1 MTVTLDSLLGAL
13 RAAPDLTGNSCH
25 GAHELF
31 DATIRSGPGRVSKDC
46 IEARQEALALCDEC
60 PALIP
65 CRTYVERL
73 PAHLR
78 PPGVVAGIVID
89 RRDRAACQEVAG

>member
-1 MTVTLDSLLGAL
+1 MTNLDSLLGAL
-13 RAAPDLTGNSCH
+13 RSAPNLAGNACH
-25 GAHELF
+25 GVHDLF

-60 PALIP
+60 PALIA

-78 PPGVVAGIVID
+78 PPGVVAGLVID
-89 RRDRAACQEVAG
+89 RRDRPVCQEAAG